1 MSRVDQGRCD
11 SRAFEPHASKRKLGW
26 RVAQTLALSAMVATS
41 LGAGRSSAAEPAK
54 PAPAAPQASA
64 SAAAPHV
71 PVEQY
76 KLSNGLTVLLS
87 EDHRLPVVATE
98 VLYLVGS
105 GHEKPGRTGFAHLF
119 EHLMFQGSEH
129 HDAEF
134 FAPFEPIGALIN
146 GTTSTD
152 RTNYYERVPSNYL
165 ELSLWMESDR
175 MRSLLPVLTQQKL
188 DNQRDVV
195 KNERRQ
201 RYEVEPY
208 GLAFYLLSEALYP
221 ETHPYHHDTIGSH
234 EDLTAA
240 TLTDVQDFFRR
251 YYAPANSVLTI
262 VGDFNP
268 TSTKSLVERYFG
280 DIPGGER
287 AKAPSTPMPQLPG
300 IVHWVKK
307 DDVELPRIYLA
318 WHSPALYAPGDAE
331 LDLWS
336 SVLADGKTS
345 RLFQPLVYEQ
355 KVAKEVAAFQ
365 ASEKLSSSFVI
376 MATAAPGV
384 SLDQL
389 QKALEAA
396 LAKALAT
403 PPTEREL
410 ERAQNAFKKGFY
422 ARIEGVD
429 SRASLLAN
437 YYLHT
442 GRADFLAEDL
452 DRYVDAT
459 SASVHEAARRYMD
472 PSRYVRLDFVPGERS
487 APVEKLPLIPAAT
500 APATAAPQAKP
511 EPATAASKTKSPTTQ
526 GAAK

>member
-1 MSRVDQGRCD
+1 
-11 SRAFEPHASKRKLGW
+11 
-26 RVAQTLALSAMVATS
+26 
-41 LGAGRSSAAEPAK
+41 
-54 PAPAAPQASA
+54 
-64 SAAAPHV
+64 V

-76 KLSNGLTVLLS
+76 QLGNGLTVLLS

-119 EHLMFQGSEH
+119 EHLMFQGSQH

-134 FAPFEPIGALIN
+134 FAPFEPIGALVN
-146 GTTSTD
+146 GTTSAD
-152 RTNYYERVPSNYL
+152 RTNYYERVPSNFL

-175 MRSLLPVLTQQKL
+175 MRSLLPVLSQQKL

-208 GLAFYLLSEALYP
+208 GLAFYHLSEALYP
-221 ETHPYHHDTIGSH
+221 ESHPYHHDTIGSH

-240 TLTDVQDFFRR
+240 SLTDVQDFFRR
-251 YYAPANSVLTI
+251 YYTPSNAVLTI
-262 VGDFNP
+262 AGDFNP
-268 TSTKSLVERYFG
+268 TATKSLVERYFG
-280 DIPGGER
+280 DIPAGER
-287 AKAPSTPMPQLPG
+287 AAAPSAPMPQLPG
-300 IVHWVKK
+300 VVHWVKK
-307 DDVELPRIYLA
+307 DDVELPRIYMA

-336 SVLADGKTS
+336 SVLTDGKTS

-389 QKALEAA
+389 ESALGAA
-396 LAKALAT
+396 LKKALAA
-403 PPTEREL
+403 PPSEREL

-422 ARIEGVD
+422 SRIEAVD

-442 GRADFLAEDL
+442 GRADYLGEDL
-452 DRYVDAT
+452 GRYVKAT

-472 PSRYVRLDFVPGERS
+472 PQRYVRLDFVPGERS
-487 APVEKLPLIPAAT
+487 APVEKLPLVAPTAAAPAPSPTLPKA
-500 APATAAPQAKP
+500 APATAAP
-511 EPATAASKTKSPTTQ
+511 ATAAPAASKTE